1 MTSLPSE
8 HHSQSNLSIIQRVE
22 SRIMWQQPNNDIL
35 QPYSLSALG
44 DLIQSFCIN
53 NMKLDK
59 IYMCIYKYCSKAF
72 TKPDTKYNPFL
83 LKNMSFMIQYMN
95 RKNLLCAAV
104 LNRIIKKL
112 LVLHKLPLNI
122 WLKCE

>member
-59 IYMCIYKYCSKAF
+59 IYMCMYKYCRKAF

-95 RKNLLCAAV
+95 R
-104 LNRIIKKL
+104 
-112 LVLHKLPLNI
+112 
-122 WLKCE
+122 